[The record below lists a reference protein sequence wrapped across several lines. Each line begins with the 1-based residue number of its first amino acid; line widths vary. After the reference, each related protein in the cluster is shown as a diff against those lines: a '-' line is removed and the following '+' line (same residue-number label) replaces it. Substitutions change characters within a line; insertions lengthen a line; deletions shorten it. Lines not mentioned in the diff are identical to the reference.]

1 MRDPDPK
8 NPNSVPPAR
17 GSDDVIKP
25 KRASRSGHNDVKLAP
40 KYTFAISKPAVNS
53 GKKGNK
59 SRELERIVE
68 DVEFDDAESDGSEVR
83 IEDEEVDGESSDRVM
98 GRSGIEGN
106 EGHVGVETEVSEVL
120 LGNVVNNVENV
131 KKSFGNR
138 TNVIGDMPVPFS
150 ENIILNPGVKV
161 SNEHRNDV
169 RKQGYVNGDAN
180 GMVWPTLNEAVRK
193 DNGSNGAGSNAMDT
207 DMLK

>member
-25 KRASRSGHNDVKLAP
+25 KRASRSGHSDVKLAP

-53 GKKGNK
+53 GKKGNKRGGTK

-83 IEDEEVDGESSDRVM
+83 IEDEEVD
-98 GRSGIEGN
+98 
-106 EGHVGVETEVSEVL
+106 
-120 LGNVVNNVENV
+120 
-131 KKSFGNR
+131 
-138 TNVIGDMPVPFS
+138 
-150 ENIILNPGVKV
+150 
-161 SNEHRNDV
+161 
-169 RKQGYVNGDAN
+169 
-180 GMVWPTLNEAVRK
+180 
-193 DNGSNGAGSNAMDT
+193 
-207 DMLK
+207 